1 MIHVSPRGYFHLS
14 ALLLCSALMAG
25 CTTGIPAANSPLGF
39 PAFARVPQVSEAQA
53 CAIGYDLARAIHDR
67 ISLRRVVIL
76 APPRATPCARH
87 ALAYLRRAGFRIDET
102 GQGGTRFDI
111 TLARLDADTITAI
124 ALIGDGLRITR
135 SYQPV
140 RTGVKAQGPVSVQHL
155 NPDTYSF
162 GRASSKAPLGWQG
175 ITYPRGRERDS
186 TRNTPGHDQ
195 GGASS

>member
-102 GQGGTRFDI
+102 GQGGTRFDV
-111 TLARLDADTITAI
+111 TLTRLDADTITAI

-140 RTGVKAQGPVSVQHL
+140 RTGVQAQGPVSVQHL
-155 NPDTYSF
+155 NPDTYNL
-162 GRASSKAPLGWQG
+162 GRAFSHA
-175 ITYPRGRERDS
+175 REMDRSRS
-186 TRNTPGHDQ
+186 TPNQNEGQNEGQNPG
-195 GGASS
+195 GGGS